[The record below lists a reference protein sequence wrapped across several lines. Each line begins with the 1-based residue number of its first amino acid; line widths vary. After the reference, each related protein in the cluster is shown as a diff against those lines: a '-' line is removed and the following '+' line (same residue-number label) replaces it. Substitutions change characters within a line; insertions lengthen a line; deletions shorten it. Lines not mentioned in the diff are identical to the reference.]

1 MSDSRHFSIPLKGE
15 RVGFRGF
22 TLIELVVVMALI
34 AIMMALAIP
43 NLQHILTDDT
53 RKASQWILV
62 QVPRLK
68 SRAVSEG
75 KIYTLHADMDG
86 NMLWISNDGMSD
98 EELSQAK
105 KKGFAL
111 SDSIFLLDV
120 TYADGDII
128 DSGEASI
135 RFYPKGYSD
144 MVILHL
150 GENNGNKRS
159 FLIEPFLSQV
169 ELKEEYVD
177 FEG

>member
-105 KKGFAL
+105 KRDLRFPIPSFCWMSPMPMAIL
-111 SDSIFLLDV
+111 
-120 TYADGDII
+120 
-128 DSGEASI
+128 SI
-135 RFYPKGYSD
+135 RERLQFVSTRKD
-144 MVILHL
+144 I
-150 GENNGNKRS
+150 RTW
-159 FLIEPFLSQV
+159 
-169 ELKEEYVD
+169 
-177 FEG
+177 